1 MSLLKSFFKS
11 TKKIHFG
18 RFDINTTEKQK
29 ISKMILA
36 NSDNCGDLIC
46 GKPKLIMNIIKY
58 GDRHSNAKSFE
69 PYQYSTIS
77 INSNIKS
84 PELCCEYFNFSKCND
99 CFMK

>member
-1 MSLLKSFFKS
+1 MSSKMSLIKSFFKS

-46 GKPKLIMNIIKY
+46 GKPSIVKNIIRN
-58 GDRHSNAKSFE
+58 DD
-69 PYQYSTIS
+69 
-77 INSNIKS
+77 NIKF
-84 PELCCEYFNFSKCND
+84 PIKKENKTNNPQLCCMFYDFDKCND